1 MYVVIFRAR
10 CAQLDEDYYQ
20 WAARMRTKALG
31 EYGCVEFVSLQ
42 EGDEE
47 ISLSYWPDTQSISAW
62 RADLEHQEAQV
73 LGRQKWYAAYQVEV
87 AQVQRLYKFPP
98 EP

>member
-31 EYGCVEFVSLQ
+31 EYGCVEFGKCGEDDLVQ
-42 EGDEE
+42 
-47 ISLSYWPDTQSISAW
+47 LS
-62 RADLEHQEAQV
+62 
-73 LGRQKWYAAYQVEV
+73 
-87 AQVQRLYKFPP
+87 
-98 EP
+98 